1 MTSLRDVLMPG
12 RVLFVGGILIL
23 LVPLIPHGET
33 YAMRLATQCALLA
46 ILAISWNLVGG
57 LTGYPSFATAAF
69 FGLGAY
75 VGGVLQQMGLP
86 WAIALLAAACAAALL
101 AAPFGFTILRLRGH
115 YFAIASLMLIAIL
128 REVTTGWASLTGG
141 GMGLNVPGAASDP
154 ETTARFALQSMLG
167 LSAVALASSAF
178 VAKSWVGFG
187 LSCIR
192 MNETAAAGAGIDA
205 ALLKTLAFTL
215 SSGLAGAAGA
225 IYASWIGYIDPSD
238 VYDVMWSVRPIVA
251 VLIGGLG
258 TVFGPVIG
266 TLVYIALEEVL
277 WRNILTF
284 GTGALGLLIIALLFF
299 LPSGILPSLRRR
311 YRPA

>member
-1 MTSLRDVLMPG
+1 MMTRREILLPAIVLLIGSL
-12 RVLFVGGILIL
+12 LIL
-23 LVPLIPHGET
+23 LVALIPHGQT
-33 YAMRLATQCALLA
+33 YAMRVATQCALLA
-46 ILAISWNLVGG
+46 TLSISWNLVGG

-75 VGGVLQQMGLP
+75 VGSVLQQIGLP
-86 WAIALLAAACAAALL
+86 WALGLFAAAMAAAML
-101 AAPFGFTILRLRGH
+101 AGPFGFAILRLRGH
-115 YFAIASLMLIAIL
+115 YFAIASLMLVAIL
-128 REVTTGWASLTGG
+128 REITTGWASLTGG

-178 VAKSWVGFG
+178 VAKSWVGLG

-205 ALLKTLAFTL
+205 ALLKTVAFTL
-215 SSGLAGAAGA
+215 SSSLAGAAGA

-258 TVFGPVIG
+258 TILGPVIG
-266 TLVYIALEEVL
+266 TLVYVGLEEVL

-284 GTGALGLLIIALLFF
+284 GTGALGLLIIALLFM
-299 LPSGILPSLRRR
+299 LPSGILPSLLRR
-311 YRPA
+311 YRTA